1 MSSATANETA
11 PGPIE
16 AFASVEQAG
25 VPLLPLRKA
34 GLSRFAEWGLPTTR
48 DEDWRFTNLKPLVEL
63 PFLPTLEP
71 VGQALDQT
79 EIGSITFSQHD
90 IDRLVFLDGHFL
102 SDLSLISDQPD
113 GVTVSNLTGSLSKL
127 ENSIGSLTA
136 NDENP
141 FIALNDA
148 FFTDGALIHIPS
160 NARLA
165 NPVHLVFLFTASEE
179 GQAAHIRNCILADD
193 NTQGTIIE
201 SHLSLGQ
208 ATASTNVVTET
219 RIGAGANLEHIKL
232 QDQSINAIHLA
243 SLNSE
248 LSNDAQYAFHSF
260 VLGSRLSRN
269 NLRMR
274 LAKPRGEC
282 VLNGLYIMRAEQLAD
297 HHMIVDHAAPHCD
310 SHEYFNGILDGKS
323 RGVFHGRILVQP
335 DAQKTDAKQT
345 NKNLILSDNATANT
359 KPQLE
364 IYADDVKCTHGATIG
379 ELDDDAIFY
388 LRARGLDT
396 KTARRMLMHGFAGE
410 IVDRIQHHSIREELN
425 QLIWNRLESKHH
437 LD

>member
-11 PGPIE
+11 PAPIE
-16 AFASVEQAG
+16 AFARVEQAG
-25 VPLLPLRKA
+25 GPLLPLRKA
-34 GLSRFAEWGLPTTR
+34 GLARFAEQGFPTTH
-48 DEDWRFTNLKPLVEL
+48 DEDWRFTSLKPLIDL

-71 VGQALDQT
+71 DDQALAQA
-79 EIGSITFSQHD
+79 EINDISFGRHD
-90 IDRLVFLDGHFL
+90 VDRLVFVDGHYS

-113 GVTVSNLTGSLSKL
+113 GVTVSNLAGSLSKL
-127 ENSIGSLTA
+127 ENNIGTLTA

-148 FFTDGALIHIPS
+148 FFTDGAWIRIPP
-160 NARLA
+160 NGRLA
-165 NPVHLVFLFTASEE
+165 KPVHLVYLSTAGGD
-179 GQAAHIRNCILADD
+179 GQAAHVRNWIDAGD
-193 NTQGTIIE
+193 NAQGTLVE

-208 ATASTNVVTET
+208 AATSTNVVTET
-219 RIGAGANLEHIKL
+219 RIGAGANLEHIKF
-232 QDQSINAIHLA
+232 QDQSDSAVHLA
-243 SLNSE
+243 SLHSE
-248 LSNDAQYAFHSF
+248 LSNDAHYAFHSF
-260 VLGSRLSRN
+260 ALGSRISRN

-274 LAKPRGEC
+274 LAKPGIEC
-282 VLNGLYIMRAEQLAD
+282 VLNGLYITQAEQLAD
-297 HHMIVDHAAPHCD
+297 HHMIVEHAAPHCD
-310 SHEYFNGILDGKS
+310 SHEYFTGILDDQS

-345 NKNLILSDNATANT
+345 NKNLILSEDATANT

-388 LRARGLDT
+388 LRTRGLDT
-396 KTARRMLMHGFAGE
+396 KTARRMLMHGFASE
-410 IVDRIQHHSIREELN
+410 IVDRIQHDSIREELD
-425 QLIWNRLESKHH
+425 QLVWNRLESEHH

>member
-1 MSSATANETA
+1 MSSATTNKTIPA
-11 PGPIE
+11 PVE
-16 AFASVEQAG
+16 AFAQVEQAG
-25 VPLLPLRKA
+25 SPLLPLRKA
-34 GLSRFAEWGLPTTR
+34 GLARFAEHGFPSTS
-48 DEDWRFTNLKPLVEL
+48 DEDWRFTSLKSLTDL

-71 VGQALDQT
+71 LGQALGLADIA
-79 EIGSITFSQHD
+79 EITFGQHD
-90 IDRLVFLDGHFL
+90 ADRLVFVDGHFL
-102 SDLSLISDQPD
+102 SDQSHISDQPS
-113 GVTVSNLTGSLSKL
+113 GVTVSNLAGKLVELENEIGSLS
-127 ENSIGSLTA
+127 A

-148 FFTDGALIHIPS
+148 FFTDGALIRIS
-160 NARLA
+160 ANARLA
-165 NPVHLVFLFTASEE
+165 KPVHLVFLSTANEA
-179 GQAAHIRNCILADD
+179 GQAAHIRNRIETGA
-193 NTQGTIIE
+193 NAQGTIIE

-208 ATASTNVVTET
+208 AAASTNVVTET
-219 RIGAGANLEHIKL
+219 RIGAGANLEHIKF

-243 SLNSE
+243 SLHSE
-248 LSNDAQYAFHSF
+248 LDNDARYAFHSF
-260 VLGSRLSRN
+260 ALGARLSRN

-274 LAKPRGEC
+274 LAKPGIEC
-282 VLNGLYIMRAEQLAD
+282 VLNGLYMTRANQLAD

-310 SHEYFNGILDGKS
+310 SHEYFNGILDDQS

-335 DAQKTDAKQT
+335 VAQKTDAKQT

-379 ELDDDAIFY
+379 EMDDDAIFY

-410 IVDRIQHHSIREELN
+410 IVDRIQHDGIREELDE
-425 QLIWNRLESKHH
+425 LVWNRLEGEHH